1 MNGKEWLMNFVR
13 LRDITRLILC
23 IAICQLAGVIGS
35 IFTASSVATWYTT
48 LDIPWFAPPGSI
60 ISAVWIILFALMGL
74 SLFLIWRKGI
84 SSTDSK
90 IAVSLFAFQLLVNV
104 LWSYAFFGLQSPLA
118 AFIVIVFL
126 WLLILQCIIR
136 FWNISKEAALLLV
149 PYILW
154 VSFAAFLNYTI
165 WRLNL

>member
-1 MNGKEWLMNFVR
+1 MNSIMLRELAR
-13 LRDITRLILC
+13 LLLC
-23 IAICQLAGVIGS
+23 IFVCQLAGVIGS
-35 IFTASSVATWYTT
+35 LFTARSVTTWYTT
-48 LDIPWFAPPGSI
+48 LDIPWFTPPGSI
-60 ISAVWIILFALMGL
+60 ISAVWIILFSLMGL
-74 SLFLIWRKGI
+74 SLFLIWQKGI
-84 SSTDSK
+84 SSTDTK
-90 IAVSLFAFQLLVNV
+90 IALGVFAVQLLVNI

-126 WLLILQCIIR
+126 WLLIVQCIMR
-136 FWNISKEAALLLV
+136 FWYIRKEAAMLLV

>member
-1 MNGKEWLMNFVR
+1 MKSIR
-13 LRDITRLILC
+13 LNDIARLILC

-35 IFTASSVATWYTT
+35 IFTARSVTTWYTT
-48 LDIPWFAPPGSI
+48 LDIPWFTPPGSI

-74 SLFLIWRKGI
+74 SLFSIWQKGI
-84 SSTDSK
+84 SSIDTK
-90 IAVSLFAFQLLVNV
+90 ISLGIFASQLMVNI

-118 AFIVIVFL
+118 AFIVILFL
-126 WLLILQCIIR
+126 WLLIMQCIIR
-136 FWNISKEAALLLV
+136 FWYIRKEAALLLV

>member
-1 MNGKEWLMNFVR
+1 MNGKEWLMNSIM
-13 LRDITRLILC
+13 LRELARLILC
-23 IAICQLAGVIGS
+23 IATCQLAGVIGS
-35 IFTASSVATWYTT
+35 QFTAGSVTTWYTT
-48 LDIPWFAPPGSI
+48 LDKPWFTPPGSI

-74 SLFLIWRKGI
+74 SLFLIWQKGT
-84 SSTDSK
+84 SSSNTK
-90 IAVSLFAFQLLVNV
+90 IALVVFAFQLLVNI

-118 AFIVIVFL
+118 AIIVIVFL

-136 FWNISKEAALLLV
+136 FWYISKYASLLLV

-154 VSFAAFLNYTI
+154 VSFAAFLNYTL